1 MAIDS
6 ALGRLGIKQGVCTS
20 STRPTNPFEGQV
32 IYESDT
38 NLTLVYDNAAW
49 VVIANAS
56 STGFPTSLDTNTVD
70 SIAALQ
76 AKVGSDSSA
85 VTTSLDYLVRSA
97 CPVGSVMPF
106 AGSSSPDA
114 TWLVCDGSA
123 ISRTTYATLFAV
135 LGTTYGSGDGST
147 TFNIP
152 NMQGRVPVGYDS
164 GQTEFD
170 ALGETGGAK
179 THTLTSG
186 ESAHSHSNSLTG
198 TTSFASTS
206 HTHAHVNPIGLVS
219 GSLNV
224 FSPSDAD
231 MDAYGST
238 STFESIQSSSKRS
251 IGTPSTGN
259 VERWRIISSGPSATS
274 SVGISNANNT
284 AANASSAHNNLQ
296 PYIALNYIMK
306 AA

>member
-1 MAIDS
+1 M
-6 ALGRLGIKQGVCTS
+6 TTNFPS
-20 STRPTNPFEGQV
+20 SVDAFTNPT
-32 IYESDT
+32 SNDT
-38 NLTLVYDNAAW
+38 LDNPPHDQQHADINDAMEA
-49 VVIANAS
+49 VQTKI
-56 STGFPTSLDTNTVD
+56 GVD
-70 SIAALQ
+70 N
-76 AKVGSDSSA
+76 SA

-135 LGTTYGSGDGST
+135 LGTTSGSGDGST

-152 NMQGRVPVGYDS
+152 NMKGRVPVGFDS

-179 THTLTSG
+179 THTLS
-186 ESAHSHSNSLTG
+186 ESEMPSHTHIQNEHFHRAHGGTFGAGVATQYVNVWSTLNGYLRDTTG
-198 TTSFASTS
+198 TTAT
-206 HTHAHVNPIGLVS
+206 NQ
-219 GSLNV
+219 N
-224 FSPSDAD
+224 
-231 MDAYGST
+231 
-238 STFESIQSSSKRS
+238 
-251 IGTPSTGN
+251 TG
-259 VERWRIISSGPSATS
+259 G
-274 SVGISNANNT
+274 GQ
-284 AANASSAHNNLQ
+284 AHNNLQ